1 VKNRGLPNS
10 NLQNKIVVKE
20 CTMKNHLVLFVSLFK
35 QLFLRSKESVFWLAI
50 FPIVLFL
57 ILTAI
62 FGNMDENV
70 QFRVKILGES
80 KTLEK
85 ILSDI
90 EQMDA
95 EFIADYS
102 QETIDTLK
110 KNIEE
115 DKLDTLVVL
124 PEDFDRNYSSALLL
138 RRTLLFR
145 QVPVELHYAPVRQS
159 SALAFDVVKGIFNSM
174 DVVESVKYEVH
185 NLSQEQYDYN
195 YFIYPGVVG
204 MAIMSVF
211 LFGFMNE
218 LVYFRRKGTFKKLS
232 TTPTKMVT
240 IYIMA
245 AIVNIISMILSLF
258 VLSLVAYFLGVD
270 VITYLPSILIHTLL
284 SCAVLTM
291 LTLAIMTFSNN
302 PTGLFIFQ
310 QVFLQI
316 QMFLGGFYFPLKML
330 SPFITKLASLL
341 PLTYTVDGMRVVK
354 GLNSFEYNHF
364 TVPLIYLAV
373 STLIVLM
380 RAKKLGVSE

>member
-1 VKNRGLPNS
+1 
-10 NLQNKIVVKE
+10 
-20 CTMKNHLVLFVSLFK
+20 MKNHLVLFVSLFK

-57 ILTAI
+57 ILTSI

-85 ILSDI
+85 IFSNI

-95 EFIADYS
+95 EFIPDYS
-102 QETIDTLK
+102 QETINTLK

-115 DKLDTLVVL
+115 DKLDALVVL
-124 PEDFDRNYSSALLL
+124 PENFDGNYSNALLF

-145 QVPVELHYAPVRQS
+145 QVPIELYYAPLRQS
-159 SALAFDVVKGIFNSM
+159 STIAYNVIKGVFNSM
-174 DVVESVKYEVH
+174 DVVEGVEYEVH

-195 YFIYPGVVG
+195 NFIYPGVVG
-204 MAIMSVF
+204 MAIMSTF

-232 TTPTKMVT
+232 MTPTKMVT
-240 IYIMA
+240 IYITA
-245 AIVNIISMILSLF
+245 AIVNIITMILSLF

-270 VITYLPSILIHTLL
+270 VFGYLTSTFIHTLL

-291 LTLAIMTFSNN
+291 LTLAIMTFSNSS
-302 PTGLFIFQ
+302 TGLIIFQ
-310 QVFLQI
+310 QIFFQV

-330 SPFITKLASLL
+330 SPFITKLASFL
-341 PLTYTVDGMRVVK
+341 PLTYTIDGMRVAK
-354 GLNSFEYNHF
+354 GLNSFESNHF

>member
-1 VKNRGLPNS
+1 
-10 NLQNKIVVKE
+10 
-20 CTMKNHLVLFVSLFK
+20 MKNHLVLFVSLFK

-195 YFIYPGVVG
+195 NFIYPGVVG

-240 IYIMA
+240 IYITA

-270 VITYLPSILIHTLL
+270 VITYLPSTLIHTLL

-316 QMFLGGFYFPLKML
+316 QMFLGGFYFPLKMF
-330 SPFITKLASLL
+330 SPFITKLANLL

-373 STLIVLM
+373 SILIVLM